1 MVRFEVIGI
10 LGDYRAVTLCSAG
23 GIAGDE
29 LVQGADG
36 QFLAESGFVSV
47 TTFFRIKLRLRVV
60 QGDS

>member
-36 QFLAESGFVSV
+36 QFFGGVW
-47 TTFFRIKLRLRVV
+47 FRISHDIL
-60 QGDS
+60 